1 MSTEPFGTTPLPT
14 CVSGSPVKV
23 WFDVNPLL
31 ARAQQ
36 PQTQQVANFEAL
48 SNEACINGCLLDVNQ
63 HFIVYGIK
71 NGLIR
76 VFQRHTVLRSL
87 LRGHEGQNLTDMHFF
102 QNGDVLASA
111 ASNAQS
117 STVLVWRV
125 FGRSP
130 EIMSEKLLE
139 ISTPHFTIQR
149 VVWHPFNPNQFW
161 MLHTNAANHMV
172 ATLVET
178 TRIATQPHPVEGHAV
193 CNFHDAHI
201 IMDGA
206 VQISADCASGSGASL
221 TDLTWSNRDT
231 RHILTCH
238 DSGEIVL
245 WDLKTLSSSSA
256 TPGTVTPARLAT
268 LRMDE
273 PVSRGLFLPHEDVL
287 VSDNRSQ
294 EAKLTTCFVTASDKN
309 GTITV
314 WSPFESSG
322 ALPQKIQILAVENP
336 SPSYVLDVCSGP
348 APVNASPP
356 SAFVVM
362 ADRHS
367 GAILAWHLRAD
378 WNDTVPKKALLT
390 GCDYVVPFLTKFPT
404 YSWSVVCAPATNIS
418 DEELSDQGGL
428 VFDVELFAYQTTAVQ
443 RLKLTSYMCLPP
455 ENSWTDPT
463 PSVRLERL
471 VSAQSAHV
479 SEIGS
484 DDANPDVE
492 FDEAYD
498 LEEDD
503 EEEEIE
509 APDPS
514 SLPSPLGIGN
524 STPSLSNNPFAN
536 WLGAI
541 ASKTT
546 TSVPPAVVA
555 APAPVPPPAS
565 SLPTPPPDQ
574 PKKNVLSKDD
584 LEDKKK
590 VEPQNAAPVMTT
602 KGPNNFSNA
611 DSKKKKK
618 VKATP
623 VPPSAPEVGKVSI
636 LRRDDE
642 VKPSLLLDSGANI
655 PPSPTNPIEA
665 SMDTKSIAE
674 DIRKVVHHEM
684 RSTLVPALKQAVQES
699 LNTSVINPIQASI
712 TQLSK
717 QVVMNDNMESALSG
731 SVEEPLQAAV
741 ANTMRTVL
749 IPTMESITNQVFV
762 QVSESL
768 ERTAATTSTGSKKE
782 LEAISLQLTTMT
794 ALVAELTNEVQSL
807 RKLVRSNQAPVPPAP
822 TAPSLPPINPVEAL
836 RKEIAALI
844 QQRQYEAAFTKAVS
858 SSTAE
863 LAVFACTNSNLTS
876 VLGSA
881 RVELS
886 QRILICLM
894 QQLSTV
900 LNWRDASLNVPLILE
915 WLQEIALS
923 LDPNDDT
930 IKRHIP
936 TVLQQMVS
944 SVNNRMSLDEPVLR
958 RPLQK
963 LLQIL
968 RGMSI
973 S

>member
-1 MSTEPFGTTPLPT
+1 
-14 CVSGSPVKV
+14 
-23 WFDVNPLL
+23 
-31 ARAQQ
+31 
-36 PQTQQVANFEAL
+36 
-48 SNEACINGCLLDVNQ
+48 
-63 HFIVYGIK
+63 
-71 NGLIR
+71 
-76 VFQRHTVLRSL
+76 
-87 LRGHEGQNLTDMHFF
+87 
-102 QNGDVLASA
+102 
-111 ASNAQS
+111 
-117 STVLVWRV
+117 
-125 FGRSP
+125 
-130 EIMSEKLLE
+130 
-139 ISTPHFTIQR
+139 
-149 VVWHPFNPNQFW
+149 
-161 MLHTNAANHMV
+161 
-172 ATLVET
+172 
-178 TRIATQPHPVEGHAV
+178 
-193 CNFHDAHI
+193 
-201 IMDGA
+201 
-206 VQISADCASGSGASL
+206 
-221 TDLTWSNRDT
+221 
-231 RHILTCH
+231 
-238 DSGEIVL
+238 
-245 WDLKTLSSSSA
+245 
-256 TPGTVTPARLAT
+256 
-268 LRMDE
+268 
-273 PVSRGLFLPHEDVL
+273 
-287 VSDNRSQ
+287 
-294 EAKLTTCFVTASDKN
+294 
-309 GTITV
+309 
-314 WSPFESSG
+314 
-322 ALPQKIQILAVENP
+322 
-336 SPSYVLDVCSGP
+336 
-348 APVNASPP
+348 
-356 SAFVVM
+356 M

-378 WNDTVPKKALLT
+378 WNDTVPKKALLK

-455 ENSWTDPT
+455 ETSWTDPT

-536 WLGAI
+536 WLGTI

-555 APAPVPPPAS
+555 APAHVPPPAS

-574 PKKNVLSKDD
+574 PKKIVLSKHD
-584 LEDKKK
+584 LEDPKK

-602 KGPNNFSNA
+602 KGPNNISNA

-762 QVSESL
+762 RVSESL
-768 ERTAATTSTGSKKE
+768 ERTAATTSTDSKKE